1 MRLTDIT
8 IDSKLQ
14 MRVTMDKDVIT
25 DYANALLRGEK
36 FPPVVVFSDGDN
48 NWLGDGNNRYFA
60 HKQAGFPEIEAI
72 VKEGTY
78 EDALKYAMI
87 KANRDNGQRY
97 TNADKRKIIVN
108 ALDHPE
114 YGKLNDSQLHA
125 IFDVS
130 RPFIA
135 KIRLE
140 LNKPQPDVITAI
152 RNGVEVQMRNPKL
165 DLKKEVIDETPE
177 PIEENTVITELSHT
191 VQELAEE
198 NKKLEAR
205 VAVAAMD
212 ATDEEKASASQIISD
227 LQEQVK
233 ILEADNRVLKASRDS
248 FQAEAN
254 EAKKQAMYGKR
265 RYEKAEKD
273 LADAVKRISEL
284 QRKLDLAEA
293 DLAMR

>member
-1 MRLTDIT
+1 MVNLFGFEFRRNKPDEVAPSFVPRETDDGAVT
-8 IDSKLQ
+8 VSAAAAYGTYVDLDGTVRTEAELVTKYREMALQPECEKAIDE
-14 MRVTMDKDVIT
+14 VT
-25 DYANALLRGEK
+25 N
-36 FPPVVVFSDGDN
+36 
-48 NWLGDGNNRYFA
+48 
-60 HKQAGFPEIEAI
+60 EAI

-114 YGKLNDSQLHA
+114 YGKLNDSQLHS

-191 VQELAEE
+191 VQELAE
-198 NKKLEAR
+198 
-205 VAVAAMD
+205 
-212 ATDEEKASASQIISD
+212 
-227 LQEQVK
+227 
-233 ILEADNRVLKASRDS
+233 
-248 FQAEAN
+248 
-254 EAKKQAMYGKR
+254 
-265 RYEKAEKD
+265 
-273 LADAVKRISEL
+273 
-284 QRKLDLAEA
+284 
-293 DLAMR
+293 